1 MHISTSPKR
10 KSFTLVAVLGTFAL
24 ALAAAVALIAGVT
37 PARAANI
44 ATQADAQVAVF
55 MVPLTLLVLV
65 LLFEVAR
72 FVRRDAIPAE
82 TQPRRQRRTDWSKP
96 KRD

>member
-10 KSFTLVAVLGTFAL
+10 KSFTLLAVLGTFTL
-24 ALAAAVALIAGVT
+24 ALAAAVALIAGVS
-37 PARAANI
+37 PAQAANI
-44 ATQADAQVAVF
+44 ASQADTQVAVF

-72 FVRRDAIPAE
+72 FARRGAIPAQA
-82 TQPRRQRRTDWSKP
+82 QPRRQRRS
-96 KRD
+96 RLR

>member
-1 MHISTSPKR
+1 MHISTSPRR
-10 KSFTLVAVLGTFAL
+10 KSFTLLAVMGTFTL
-24 ALAAAVALIAGVT
+24 ALAAALAFIAGVT
-37 PARAANI
+37 PARAATI
-44 ATQADAQVAVF
+44 ANQADTQVAVF

-82 TQPRRQRRTDWSKP
+82 TQPRRQRRPDWSKP
-96 KRD
+96 